1 MEEINLSEE
10 SVQTLC
16 RLCLKTDDFIVDIF
30 HGLDG
35 KSDKEP
41 LPKRIYDLYAVKVE
55 ESDGLPKN
63 ICHRCLYLTESFTSF
78 RLNVKQCEEQL
89 KAYSESMKA
98 IASEAQ
104 NDMLIKQETLDNRY
118 EGLNGFHGFVP
129 DKNCEITVVDPNQ
142 ECESSDDCFS
152 MEDSDTDFPSPA
164 KKTING
170 LVSKPET
177 ANEIPSKT
185 ENVPLA
191 AAPQN
196 YSDIANEPK
205 NTFLCQ
211 YCDMAFT
218 TQMNC
223 DEHESRHD
231 AANPF
236 ICNFCPFRTVNRQV
250 LIHHIKESHDNERPF
265 VCTLCNKGFCRRSDL
280 KKHTIVHTG
289 VRPYSCPVCSK
300 SFSRNTNLTKHMRI
314 HSGIKP
320 HVCQKCPRSFTTYA
334 DLIRHQRA
342 HTEIKPH
349 KCTKCTASFTRK
361 DKLQKHY
368 ISHLRKESESGLYD
382 KERLKPP
389 QETDSSQIIDKSQ
402 KNPPLGVVDNQP
414 PMMPINNFGNSL
426 LAAQLQK
433 PQAKMQIRTGT
444 NPFEVKTN
452 VKVHI
457 CNICSRT
464 FTRKREFQRHQ
475 ALHLDCL
482 YKCKQCDKNFNRR
495 DKLIRHEKIFHAP
508 QYNCN
513 LCNMSY
519 TKLEALQMHVKVHD
533 LHNNFS
539 SQAEGGAPP
548 HFNNYP
554 KPTPMA
560 LGFYSEIKP
569 EE

>member
-1 MEEINLSEE
+1 MIDLILTEEN
-10 SVQTLC
+10 VQELC
-16 RLCLKTDDFIVDIF
+16 RLCLKSDDFVVDIF
-30 HGLDG
+30 HGFQG
-35 KSDKEP
+35 KSEKHP
-41 LPKRIYDLYAVKVE
+41 LADRIYELYAIKVE
-55 ESDGLPKN
+55 ESDGLPKT
-63 ICHRCLYLTESFTSF
+63 ICHRCLYLTESFSSF
-78 RLNVKQCEEQL
+78 RLNVRHCELQL
-89 KAYSESMKA
+89 KKFWESLNKTFENQD
-98 IASEAQ
+98 ST
-104 NDMLIKQETLDNRY
+104 LIKDEKLKTHY
-118 EGLNGFHGFVP
+118 EGLNGFNGFVP
-129 DKNCEITVVDPNQ
+129 DQNCKITIVDPNQ

-152 MEDSDTDFPSPA
+152 MEDSDTDFPSPT
-164 KKTING
+164 KNEING
-170 LVSKPET
+170 LLSKNENINDLPSNSENLT
-177 ANEIPSKT
+177 SSSQQNYNEIT
-185 ENVPLA
+185 
-191 AAPQN
+191 
-196 YSDIANEPK
+196 NESK

-250 LIHHIKESHDNERPF
+250 LIQHIKESHDNERPF

-289 VRPYSCPVCSK
+289 VRPFSCPVCSK

-342 HTEIKPH
+342 HNEIKPH
-349 KCTKCTASFTRK
+349 KCTKCPSSFTRK

-368 ISHLRKESESGLYD
+368 LSHLRKESKLGVYD
-382 KERLKPP
+382 KECSKSN
-389 QETDSSQIIDKSQ
+389 QEVSAQVQNRKYDTNNIIFATVGD
-402 KNPPLGVVDNQP
+402 DNQLSG
-414 PMMPINNFGNSL
+414 MTQMPNLFGNSL

-433 PQAKMQIRTGT
+433 PQAKMRNQPG
-444 NPFEVKTN
+444 NVPDEYKSN
-452 VKVHI
+452 VKVNI
-457 CNICSRT
+457 CNICFRT

-495 DKLIRHEKIFHAP
+495 DKLLRHERIHHAE

-513 LCNMSY
+513 QCNMSY
-519 TKLEALQMHVKVHD
+519 SKLEALQMHVKVHD
-533 LHNNFS
+533 LQNNLSSNNFS
-539 SQAEGGAPP
+539 KQ
-548 HFNNYP
+548 
-554 KPTPMA
+554 TPMA